1 MPFRVRVQVAE
12 ALGCVNRWYCSQAH
26 GRPIEDPET
35 LLMYFIRSGGAH
47 DFARRFEEA
56 MGATNRWFC
65 SEFYRRDIRDPQIL
79 WDYYMQYGLPGGQK
93 PTGNGDLSNTTAI
106 AC

>member
-1 MPFRVRVQVAE
+1 MSFRLRVQLVE
-12 ALGCVNRWYCSQAH
+12 ALGQLNRWYCSQKA
-26 GRPIEDPET
+26 GRMIENPDE
-35 LLMYFIRSGGAH
+35 LLAYFVRSGGAA

-56 MGATNRWFC
+56 MGPDNRWYC

-79 WDYYMQYGLPGGQK
+79 WDYYMTYGAHRATRKHYAKTAGEK
-93 PTGNGDLSNTTAI
+93 LSV